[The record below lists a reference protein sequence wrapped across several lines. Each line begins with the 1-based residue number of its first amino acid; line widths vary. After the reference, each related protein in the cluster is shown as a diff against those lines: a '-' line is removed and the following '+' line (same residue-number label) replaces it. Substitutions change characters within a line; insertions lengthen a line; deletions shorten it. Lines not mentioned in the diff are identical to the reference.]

1 MAFVT
6 RGNYSCSR
14 VVDQLVPCV
23 SYSMVAPCVVV
34 ILTLQVSFGIVY
46 RYYVAKY
53 VCSAYIFLRVFV
65 LLYYYRAQSLNSV
78 PIQYRYVFSY
88 LAYKSVPYVKVP
100 YVTLNILPYIC
111 YYVNNRIKNRLDCVS
126 WLCVLKIIVK
136 MLTDKLNGVRDRKN
150 IIKII
155 IWI

>member
-53 VCSAYIFLRVFV
+53 VCSAYIFLRVFAF
-65 LLYYYRAQSLNSV
+65 LYCYRTQSFNSV

-88 LAYKSVPYVKVP
+88 LAYKSVSYVKGP
-100 YVTLNILPYIC
+100 YVTFNILPYIC

-126 WLCVLKIIVK
+126 WLCTLKIIVK

-150 IIKII
+150 LIKII